1 MHHQSVA
8 RPEDDLVVPFPLPRL
23 PLGISARL
31 ESGFASIRG
40 NDAPNSPSSPSV
52 ATEGDEGELG
62 ASFPL
67 MDANPLSNLAEM
79 PRGRRGSGNGTTR
92 SSSGRATD

>member
-1 MHHQSVA
+1 MTGTALTALCLNTITLQESVIDV
-8 RPEDDLVVPFPLPRL
+8 EL
-23 PLGISARL
+23 
-31 ESGFASIRG
+31 RG
-40 NDAPNSPSSPSV
+40 RRPSV